1 MGKNL
6 YAKWQEGTTETTR
19 EGSVNPLPGKLPFLF
34 YFIYIYFSVCY
45 QGQEVLF
52 NIRAPAELV
61 NPDTG
66 HFMELDV
73 WVPSLNL
80 AFEYQVQPT
89 LV

>member
-45 QGQEVLF
+45 
-52 NIRAPAELV
+52 
-61 NPDTG
+61 
-66 HFMELDV
+66 
-73 WVPSLNL
+73 
-80 AFEYQVQPT
+80 
-89 LV
+89 